1 MRIFLIGFMGSGKSH
16 VGKRLAQLLGW
27 DFVDLDDY
35 LEQQEGRSINDI
47 FAQDGA
53 DHFRKLEQHYLH
65 KVITH
70 PKIIVATGGGAPC
83 FFDNLQWM
91 NRHGLTIYLNTP
103 ISILTERLQYGME
116 HRPLL
121 QGKTYWELKDF
132 ISDKLVERSNYYEGA
147 SVIYKINDAKQLVAK
162 ELYNNFAQIIGH

>member
-1 MRIFLIGFMGSGKSH
+1 MGSGKSH
-16 VGKRLAQLLGW
+16 VGKRLAKMLEW
-27 DFVDLDDY
+27 DFIDLDDY
-35 LEQQEGRSINDI
+35 LEQQEERSISDI

-53 DHFRKLEQHYLH
+53 DHFRKLEQKYLYEMLQF
-65 KVITH
+65 
-70 PKIIVATGGGAPC
+70 PKIVVATGGGAPC

-91 NRHGLTIYLNTP
+91 NRVGLTIYLKTP
-103 ISILTERLQYGME
+103 VSILAERLQYGME

-132 ISDKLVERSNYYEGA
+132 IADKLAERSHFYEGA

-162 ELYNNFAQIIGH
+162 ELHQNFAQIIGH